1 MAGTDSEMAGTDS
14 EMAGAESKKAEVPSV
29 PLYLAGVVI
38 TLCGTLAAYSTLTT
52 PDSNW
57 LLGTILLSGLG
68 FIFSYGSRRLGIN
81 ANWVDTGF
89 AALVLL
95 VIAAFAGGQIAPQQ
109 FMPEGADTPQIR
121 LLCTLVWGATA
132 WTWALRNDNRVMG
145 CMVPAMAALGL
156 SVENNPNDYLLI
168 YFGIFILTVVF
179 LLIHLNY
186 LQNRARAPLA
196 ARGAMPPRL
205 LTAQFAQAGLCG
217 LIVLLLGLIVIVP
230 AQAVFARL
238 SVGQAIR
245 RLALGKSNSVQTSTA
260 LHFSDDDNLQ
270 IGTGDAWTSSPEV
283 VMRVTVSDHQEHLWR
298 GRTYDVYTGSG
309 WQSSLENQTLPVEG
323 PDDRGGYPLPSDLTP
338 GDEASPGSPEVTA
351 IFKVLGDT
359 GQFYYAAAPRRL
371 EMEGRAQRTPRRCR
385 DGRLDLVEAS
395 RVNFSYSVTSQVAPD
410 PMQLSDQGRLRKAGT
425 DYPAEVSRLYLP
437 QERSALTTNADVAF
451 YRAMLTEALQGL
463 PSDRQS
469 PLDKALAIRS
479 WVSQRCTYSL
489 TVSPIS
495 PDIDHVH
502 AFLGKTRL
510 GYCDMFASSMAVLC
524 RTAGIPARLAT
535 GFAPGEASTDG
546 YNLRGED
553 KHAWTEVYFPGAGW
567 AAFDPTAGSRTDG
580 SVSSTSATH
589 RNGLMTWLSHLRLPP
604 AEDLMPI
611 LLLAGAISL
620 ILVFVVKTEVFDR
633 YRARKALIQ
642 PIRSSSA
649 QQTALGQQY
658 LRLSRALAR
667 LGLPRRLSETPA
679 EYAVRATSY
688 LDTQAEEFGLAIP
701 PALVTPLT
709 EAFTRAC
716 YGDSELADLDAAD
729 WSQGLAQL
737 ESTARYA
744 WWNRLIRRTE
754 NRSNKNRRN
763 GSLDGTRLRQTR

>member
-1 MAGTDSEMAGTDS
+1 MAGTVSTL
-14 EMAGAESKKAEVPSV
+14 ESKSSESPSL

-38 TLCGTLAAYSTLTT
+38 TLCGTLAAYSTLST
-52 PDSNW
+52 PDPNW
-57 LLGTILLSGLG
+57 LVGTILLSGLG

-81 ANWVDTGF
+81 ANWVDAGF

-109 FMPEGADTPQIR
+109 FMPEGADTPQMR
-121 LLCTLVWGATA
+121 LLCALVWGATA

-196 ARGAMPPRL
+196 ARGVMPPRL

-217 LIVLLLGLIVIVP
+217 LIVLLLGLIVIIP

-245 RLALGKSNSVQTSTA
+245 QLALGKSTSLQTSTA

-298 GRTYDVYTGSG
+298 GRTYDIYTGSG
-309 WQSSLENQTLPVEG
+309 WQSSLENQSVPVEG
-323 PDDRGGYPLPSDLTP
+323 PDVQGGYLLPPDLTP
-338 GDEASPGSPEVTA
+338 GDEASPGSSEMTA
-351 IFKVLGDT
+351 TFKVLGDT
-359 GQFYYAAAPRRL
+359 GQFYYAATPRRL

-395 RVNFSYSVTSQVAPD
+395 RVNFSYSVTSQVAAD
-410 PMQLSDQGRLRKAGT
+410 PMQPSDQRRLRQAGT
-425 DYPAEVSRLYLP
+425 DYPAEVRRLYLAP
-437 QERSALTTNADVAF
+437 DRNALTTEADVAF
-451 YRAMLTEALQGL
+451 YRAMLTEALQSL
-463 PSDRQS
+463 PPDRQT

-479 WVSQRCTYSL
+479 WVAQRCTYSL
-489 TVSPIS
+489 TVRPIS
-495 PDIDHVH
+495 ANVDHVH
-502 AFLGKTRL
+502 AFLGETRL
-510 GYCDMFASSMAVLC
+510 GYCDMFASSMAILC

-642 PIRSSSA
+642 LGSRSGA
-649 QQTALGQQY
+649 QQTSLGRQY
-658 LRLSRALAR
+658 VRLSRALAR

-729 WSQGLAQL
+729 WSQDLAQL
-737 ESTARYA
+737 EATARGA
-744 WWNRLIRRTE
+744 WWHRLLRRTE
-754 NRSNKNRRN
+754 NRRN